1 MKKITLGI
9 SGMTCV
15 ACSNAITKHLSKQN
29 GILSANV
36 NLVMANATIEYDEQV
51 LNIKQIEN
59 FIKQSGY
66 KSTGIYKFNSEA
78 KKIKTNKILLI
89 IFGVLTAVLLYISMG
104 AMINLPI
111 PSFLNMHSASL
122 SYAITLLVLTI
133 PFLFYGLDI
142 FVSGIKALFKLHPNM
157 NSLVCLGVL
166 ASFGYSIFSFVMV
179 CRGAHAYVNSL
190 YFESCAVIVYFI
202 KLGRFIDGLS
212 KNKTTQAIKEL
223 VQITPNQAIIKQN
236 GGEKLVSI
244 DEIKQGDI
252 VICRAGEKI
261 AVDGKIVLGNA
272 HLDES
277 FITGESKPN
286 SKQVGDNV
294 IAGSYNFDGYIEYVA
309 ERIGKNST
317 ISEIVNL
324 VVEASNT
331 KMPIAKVAD
340 KVSAVFVPSIIA
352 VAIISFVAYLIAGF
366 GFNTALNTF
375 VTVLV
380 VACPC
385 SLGLATPLAI
395 VVSVGLSAKNGILV
409 KKSESLELANKAK
422 AVVFDKTGTLTLGK
436 LKIAKILK
444 FNKLTERQILTYACS
459 MESLSSH
466 PIANAFKERAQE
478 QKLKL
483 LKVENFKTLNG
494 LGVVG
499 KIKNMQVAMG
509 NAKLLAKLKIKNEYT
524 EQEKQLSSLGNSIVY
539 LAIDGQVG
547 ALFGVSDLLKAN
559 AKQLILNL
567 NKQHI
572 ETFMLTGDNV
582 NTATI
587 FAKQLGIKRVF
598 AGVMPKEKA
607 NIIKQLKQENKIVIM
622 CGDGINDS
630 PALASADV
638 GLSVS
643 NGTEIAMNSADV
655 ILMKDD
661 LLKILNFLTISKKTI
676 VNVKQNLFWAF
687 FYNLLMVPIA
697 VGVFRGVGLVI
708 NPMIAGLAMVLS
720 SLTVVLNALRL
731 KFIKLNKK
739 ENKNV

>member
-29 GILSANV
+29 GVISVNV
-36 NLVMANATIEYDEQV
+36 NLVMANASIEYDEQV

-78 KKIKTNKILLI
+78 KKIKANKILLI

-104 AMINLPI
+104 AMINLPV
-111 PSFLNMHSASL
+111 PSFLIMHSSSL

-166 ASFGYSIFSFVMV
+166 ASFSYSIFSFVMV

-212 KNKTTQAIKEL
+212 KNKTTQAIKDL
-223 VQITPNQAIIKQN
+223 VQITPNQATIKQN
-236 GGEKLVSI
+236 RSEKRVGI

-252 VICRAGEKI
+252 VICKAGEKI
-261 AVDGKIVLGNA
+261 AVDGKIVMGNA

-277 FITGESKPN
+277 FITGESKPT
-286 SKQVGDNV
+286 SKQVGDGV

-340 KVSAVFVPSIIA
+340 KVSGVFVPSIIA
-352 VAIISFVAYLIAGF
+352 VAIISFVVYLIAGF

-395 VVSVGLSAKNGILV
+395 VVSVGLSAKNGILI

-444 FNKLTERQILTYACS
+444 FNKLSERQILTYACS
-459 MESLSSH
+459 VESLSSH

-483 LKVENFKTLNG
+483 LKVQNFKTLNG

-499 KIKNMQVAMG
+499 KIKNMQIAMG

-524 EQEKQLSSLGNSIVY
+524 EQEKQLSNLGNSIVY
-539 LAIDGQVG
+539 LAIDGQVS
-547 ALFGVSDLLKAN
+547 ALFGVNDVLKLN

-572 ETFMLTGDNV
+572 ETIMLTGDNI

-630 PALASADV
+630 PALATADV